1 MFPATVLIVGVVL
14 LASVAIA
21 LLLRSW
27 VFAESRIE
35 ARLHDPG
42 TRTVAYAIPNG
53 VDPALVMAALGAG
66 GFASILDRVG
76 DTECLI
82 VECDGGERARVRS
95 VIEDIHASK
104 YDGSALKLDHVVFED
119 ER

>member
-1 MFPATVLIVGVVL
+1 MFPATVVMVGVVL

-27 VFAESRIE
+27 VFAESRME
-35 ARLHDPG
+35 GRLHDPG
-42 TRTVAYAIPNG
+42 TPTVAYAIPNG
-53 VDPALVMAALGAG
+53 VDPAVVMAALRAD
-66 GFASILDRVG
+66 GFASVLDRIG

-82 VECDGGERARVRS
+82 VECDRGERTRVRS
-95 VIEDIHASK
+95 VIEHVHASS